1 MKPTRN
7 LASVL
12 RPWRRAERKPGLLLK
27 LPRRRDQDGARKPGP
42 GVAHQVFQALAAE
55 NVDVDMIVQ
64 SIRTVDDEATDIV
77 FTIALD
83 DVVLA
88 RDVLN
93 KLKETL
99 HMEQFVINE
108 QMAKVSIIGAGML
121 GQPGV
126 AAQMFG
132 IFSEQDINIEIISTS
147 EISITCLIAENR
159 VKDAVKAIHEKLVI
173 DERG

>member
-1 MKPTRN
+1 MEGLNETVRGVAQDAHAARIAVLGLRN
-7 LASVL
+7 V
-12 RPWRRAERKPGLLLK
+12 
-27 LPRRRDQDGARKPGP
+27 P
-42 GVAHQVFQALAAE
+42 GVAYSVFSALAE
-55 NVDVDMIVQ
+55 DNITVDLIVQ
-64 SIRTVDDEATDIV
+64 SVRNSNDDKTDIV